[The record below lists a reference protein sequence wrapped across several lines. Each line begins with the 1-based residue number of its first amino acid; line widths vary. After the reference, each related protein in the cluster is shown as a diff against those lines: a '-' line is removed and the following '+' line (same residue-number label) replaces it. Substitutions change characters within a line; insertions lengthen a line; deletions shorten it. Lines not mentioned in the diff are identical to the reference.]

1 MPHVPLPQG
10 QAASPVFPAPLVFL
24 KERLLCYD
32 VWLQKKTHLPSTDI
46 RNILVRSNSEAPV
59 IDFPE
64 ETVRESYEYFCD
76 PIKERDHWLL

>member
-1 MPHVPLPQG
+1 M
-10 QAASPVFPAPLVFL
+10 

-59 IDFPE
+59 IDFPKKLLE
-64 ETVRESYEYFCD
+64 NPMNILRLE
-76 PIKERDHWLL
+76 ERDHWLL